1 MPKYVLLKPFPE
13 GWPLPGTVF
22 TWNPKVGKYTF
33 THEGTQYETPA
44 NEVENNGE
52 WFVLQPEETPDAR
65 VIKMN
70 VTDNVAVNY
79 DKPGLDQ
86 LVSILTPHEKDLFIS
101 ILEEVIKKI
110 K

>member
-1 MPKYVLLKPFPE
+1 MPKYVLKQPFPE

-22 TWNPKVGKYTF
+22 TWNPKIGKYTF

-44 NEVENNGE
+44 NEVENNAD
-52 WFVLQPEETPDAR
+52 WFMLQPEETPDLK

-70 VTDNVAVNY
+70 VTDNVKVNY
-79 DKPGLDQ
+79 EKDMDQ
-86 LVSILTPHEKDLFIS
+86 IISILTPHEKDLFTS
-101 ILEEVIKKI
+101 LLEEFIKKI